1 MASVVENPKLCT
13 TCMAPDC
20 ELKCPCK
27 QVYYCGRACQKRD
40 WNRHKNK
47 CAIALANNVKKAKKE
62 HGKQDVAVADARKEA
77 GHGHVQEGRY
87 GLAEQCYLE
96 ARRVYLAAQG
106 EEHFNMAEIDMELG
120 QLYYFQG
127 RHEESLEIL
136 TRALRIFRLTVD
148 NSPWV
153 ASCLGQIG
161 RTLQSQ
167 GRLDEALKRLKEARG
182 IFNATI
188 GAEQPAVAKILGD
201 MGHCYRMQGKIEKS
215 IELHT
220 EALRI
225 KRITCGDD
233 SEEVCVSLSNLAQL
247 MSGQGMFAEA
257 MELFEKSLEVTR
269 RLHGEKHSQVGSQLN
284 NIANILAD
292 QGQHDDALKMY
303 KKSLK
308 IARRTHRDDD
318 HVDVADTLLNIAT
331 VLQDQEKFGEALPV
345 FEETLG
351 IYNRVNGID
360 CRQNAKVLRGIALC
374 KGALQDMEGALVN
387 IREAVRIS
395 ELRGGPGDE
404 DLTENV
410 RLLRE
415 LESIMG

>member
-1 MASVVENPKLCT
+1 MFKNPKLCT

-27 QVYYCGRACQKRD
+27 QVYYCGRACQKKD
-40 WNRHKNK
+40 WSHHKEK

-77 GHGHVQEGRY
+77 GFSHVKEGRFA
-87 GLAEQCYLE
+87 LAEPCYLE
-96 ARRVYLAAQG
+96 ARRVYLAAKG
-106 EEHFNMAEIDMELG
+106 AEHFDMAEIDMELG

-127 RHEESLEIL
+127 RYQESLGTL
-136 TRALRIFRLTVD
+136 TNALRIYRLTVD

-153 ASCLGQIG
+153 ASCLANIG
-161 RTLQSQ
+161 RTLKSQ
-167 GRLDEALKRLKEARG
+167 GQLDEALKRLKEARG

-188 GAEQPAVAKILGD
+188 GAEQPAVAKLLGD
-201 MGHCYRMQGKIEKS
+201 MGHCYRLKGKIEKS

-225 KRITCGDD
+225 KCITCGED
-233 SEEVCVSLSNLAQL
+233 SEEVSVSLYNLGQL
-247 MSGQGMFAEA
+247 MSSQGMFAEA
-257 MELFEKSLEVTR
+257 MTQFEKSLEITR
-269 RLHGEKHSQVGSQLN
+269 RLHGEKHSQVGSMMN
-284 NIANILAD
+284 DIANILAD

-318 HVDVADTLLNIAT
+318 HADVADTVLNIAT
-331 VLQDQEKFGEALPV
+331 VLQDQEKFGEALPL
-345 FEETLG
+345 FEEAFG
-351 IYNRVNGID
+351 IYTRVHGID

-374 KGALQDMEGALVN
+374 KGALQDMEGALVD

-395 ELRGGPGDE
+395 EMRGGAD
-404 DLTENV
+404 DADWKENT